1 MVRQNGQNG
10 STYTDLKNSV
20 NATNSLVLET
30 EDTNPVLYM
39 STITSSGINKEMYQ
53 LYESETT
60 YRFIGAYIATT
71 SRDEYSLVD
80 SNKVTKLMGRK
91 EKDSNSGVMKYQYK
105 GDTTYRNL
113 EIDQTVIFVY
123 SNAEL
128 TKKANL
134 YSENGITLYAS
145 GQSTVNL
152 TNIDILYT
160 TSANGIIP
168 TSVKES
174 DKRRSGNNYTY
185 ERTVVGI
192 GEESVEVKALRRESS
207 SSNSPI
213 QYSEDGENWMDV
225 GSNPVKFIYTAD
237 AKGEVPKT
245 IKTADTRNL
254 INISMANYRKTRII
268 IIFNLVA
275 QIIQEVKR

>member
-1 MVRQNGQNG
+1 
-10 STYTDLKNSV
+10 
-20 NATNSLVLET
+20 
-30 EDTNPVLYM
+30 M

-53 LYESETT
+53 LYESGTT

-160 TSANGIIP
+160 TSANDIIP
-168 TSVKES
+168 TSVKDS
-174 DKRRSGNNYTY
+174 DKRWSGNNYTY

-254 INISMANYRKTRII
+254 INISMANYSENQNYHGSFQFGSADYTGSEAVKQ
-268 IIFNLVA
+268 NLVEGYLKDVD
-275 QIIQEVKR
+275 IRY

>member
-1 MVRQNGQNG
+1 
-10 STYTDLKNSV
+10 
-20 NATNSLVLET
+20 
-30 EDTNPVLYM
+30 
-39 STITSSGINKEMYQ
+39 
-53 LYESETT
+53 
-60 YRFIGAYIATT
+60 
-71 SRDEYSLVD
+71 
-80 SNKVTKLMGRK
+80 MGRK
-91 EKDSNSGVMKYQYK
+91 EKDSNSEVMKYQYK

-113 EIDQTVIFVY
+113 KTDQTVIFVY
-123 SNAEL
+123 SNAKL
-128 TKKANL
+128 TQEAKL
-134 YSENGITLYAS
+134 YSENGIMLYAS

-160 TSANGIIP
+160 TSANDIIP
-168 TSVKES
+168 TSVKDSE
-174 DKRRSGNNYTY
+174 SGNNYTY

-254 INISMANYRKTRII
+254 INISMANYSENQNYHGSFQFGSADYTGSEAVKQ
-268 IIFNLVA
+268 NLV
-275 QIIQEVKR
+275 EGYLKDGYPVLKKMVHH